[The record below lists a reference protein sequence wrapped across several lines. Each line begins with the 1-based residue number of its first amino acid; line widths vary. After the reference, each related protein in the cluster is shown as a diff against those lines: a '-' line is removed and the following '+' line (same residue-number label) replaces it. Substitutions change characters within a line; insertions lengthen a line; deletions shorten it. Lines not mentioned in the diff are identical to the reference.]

1 MVRVEREFPSKL
13 QGVLMSVGVLSI
25 KSTMVRK
32 RTSIWGLGSA
42 WDIEVLKWLDA
53 ECQTWRSEDQRTRWK
68 K

>member
-53 ECQTWRSEDQRTRWK
+53 ECQT
-68 K
+68 